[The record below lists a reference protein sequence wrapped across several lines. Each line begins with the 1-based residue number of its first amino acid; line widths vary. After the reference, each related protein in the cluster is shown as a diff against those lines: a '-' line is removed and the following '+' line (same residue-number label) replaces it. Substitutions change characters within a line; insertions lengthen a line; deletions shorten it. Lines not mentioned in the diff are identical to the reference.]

1 MATYLVPGSYATI
14 DLAIAAAVTGSD
26 QAGIIEVAAGTYAFG
41 INFTQ
46 WAGGRTAPLTV
57 RAADPDNKPI
67 LDGTGLGDIGQ
78 AVRASSANVLGAVNR
93 PTVQNIKFANWTA
106 QTNGMVY
113 NANGPTMVIEDCEFT
128 DCGGVGL
135 NFLRGPDAGDRSYV
149 RRCKFLR
156 QDGVVIKTTN
166 SEYVSVSNC
175 AMADCTGQAMS
186 SSGGNSGFYD
196 NSIWINDNGIVSVIN
211 CGTATGNVVQIA
223 AGKSAT
229 RAFSSTAY
237 DYNVTYGTFSGSNTG
252 SDGGHNTTG
261 DPGFTDAANG
271 DLRWTPGL
279 SACQGAGTAIAGI
292 TTDYFGTARP
302 QGGTEDAGYY
312 EAIVTTTVTG
322 ITVLSDTSIRLDLAT
337 SVNSDATWAD
347 TANYTIT
354 PSGGA
359 AAVTITS
366 ATASGNPG
374 NSITLVTSEHTDG
387 ATYNVEWSGLSNI
400 TDGDDDYVATGTA
413 PEISSATLTG
423 PKTLRVVWSEAM
435 ANNAALTTAGNYVIA
450 PSTPVASVAR
460 INATTVDLTLGQRL
474 PAASGTV
481 TANGPQDLA
490 LNPAVDAV
498 GSFSSTYL
506 TFTTGSTSN
515 SGRTVV
521 ANFNLAPTSGAS
533 DPDGWTVTPIG
544 PGATVQVTAVDLAGT
559 QARLTV
565 WPPVSSGSTISVEC
579 PTAANG
585 SGVIG

>member
-1 MATYLVPGSYATI
+1 MATYNVPGSYATI
-14 DLAIAAAVTGSD
+14 DLAIAAAVTGAD
-26 QAGIIEVAAGTYAFG
+26 QAGVIVVAAGTYAFG

-46 WAGGRTAPLTV
+46 WTGGRTAPLTV
-57 RAADPDNKPI
+57 RAADPNNKPI
-67 LDGTGLGDIGQ
+67 LDGTTLGDIGQ

-93 PTVQNIKFANWTA
+93 PTLQNLKFANWTA

-135 NFLRGPDAGDRSYV
+135 NFLRGPDVADRSYV

-166 SEYVSVSNC
+166 SEFVVVENC
-175 AMADCTGQAMS
+175 AIADCTGQAMS
-186 SSGGNSGFYD
+186 SSGGNSVFYD
-196 NSIWINDNGIVSVIN
+196 TSIWINDNGIVSVVQA
-211 CGTATGNVVQIA
+211 GTITGNVVQIA
-223 AGKSAT
+223 SGKSAT
-229 RAFSSTAY
+229 RAFSATAY
-237 DYNVTYGTFSGSNTG
+237 DYNVTYGTFSGANTG

-271 DLRWTPGL
+271 DLRWTAGL
-279 SACQGAGTAIAGI
+279 SACQGAGTSIAGI

-322 ITVLSDTSIRLDLAT
+322 ITVISDTSIRLDLAT

-359 AAVTITS
+359 AAVAVVS

-374 NSITLVTSEHTDG
+374 TYITLVTSEHTDG
-387 ATYNVEWSGLSNI
+387 ATYNVAWAGLANV
-400 TDGDDDYVATGTA
+400 TDGNDDYVATGTA
-413 PEISSATLTG
+413 PEITSATLTAA
-423 PKTLRVVWSEAM
+423 KTLRVVWSESM
-435 ANNAALTTAGNYVIA
+435 TNNAALTAASNYVIA
-450 PSTPVASVAR
+450 PSVSVASVTR
-460 INATTVDLTLGQRL
+460 INATTVDLTLAARI
-474 PAASGTV
+474 PATSGTV

-506 TFTTGSTSN
+506 TFTTGTTSN
-515 SGRTVV
+515 SGRAVT

-565 WPPVSSGSTISVEC
+565 WPPVSAGSVISVAC
-579 PTAANG
+579 PTAASA
-585 SGVIG
+585 SGLIG